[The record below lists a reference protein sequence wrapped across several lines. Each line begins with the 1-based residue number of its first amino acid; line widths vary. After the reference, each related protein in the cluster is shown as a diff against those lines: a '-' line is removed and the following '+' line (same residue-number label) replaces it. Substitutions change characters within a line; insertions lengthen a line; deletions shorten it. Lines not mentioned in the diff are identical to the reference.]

1 MVLRPSTATPLP
13 PSSAATPLP
22 PSSAATTERILVN
35 LPLDLWAEVARFLP
49 SRDRE
54 RAFWSLRRALVI
66 ATHGTLHE
74 THMRFLEL
82 AAREE
87 EEAHARYHPGVDPL
101 WPTWSPDVEQMLVD
115 DMGFARDAAVRALIL
130 TGGDRY
136 HAIMMLLS
144 EVDWYI
150 A

>member
-1 MVLRPSTATPLP
+1 
-13 PSSAATPLP
+13 
-22 PSSAATTERILVN
+22 
-35 LPLDLWAEVARFLP
+35 
-49 SRDRE
+49 
-54 RAFWSLRRALVI
+54 
-66 ATHGTLHE
+66 
-74 THMRFLEL
+74 MRFLEL